1 VGKILLRDKLKKAR
15 NHMWISTIPLLLIS
29 ILILVQSPA
38 ALQTQEQCTAAPLKE
53 NLEEILGKPDG
64 APVGTEGF
72 IRFMKHSHSVI
83 VKFDSSERAENLIIN
98 GSEGIDDLRELLNQ
112 LVPKSSRGRFL
123 ERGPGKT
130 FRRNWTIY
138 VEEYECLTI
147 EYSEQYAPLN
157 SLPAAVNIKWKAASD
172 IGAGQVPAAESQ

>member
-1 VGKILLRDKLKKAR
+1 
-15 NHMWISTIPLLLIS
+15 MWSSTIPLLLIS
-29 ILILVQSPA
+29 ILILFQSPA
-38 ALQTQEQCTAAPLKE
+38 VLRTQEQCTAAPLKE
-53 NLEEILGKPDG
+53 NLEEILGKPDET
-64 APVGTEGF
+64 PVGAEGL
-72 IRFMKHSHSVI
+72 IRFRKHSHSVV
-83 VKFDSSERAENLIIN
+83 VKFDSSERTENLIIN

-147 EYSEQYAPLN
+147 EYSEQYGPLN
-157 SLPAAVNIKWKAASD
+157 SVPAAVNITWKLTSK
-172 IGAGQVPAAESQ
+172 